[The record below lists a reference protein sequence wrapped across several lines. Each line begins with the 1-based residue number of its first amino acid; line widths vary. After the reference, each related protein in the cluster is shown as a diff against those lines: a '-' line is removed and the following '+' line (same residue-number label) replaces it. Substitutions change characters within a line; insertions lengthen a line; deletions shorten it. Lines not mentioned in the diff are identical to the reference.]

1 MRLRFSLIVGLVFLG
16 ACNGGGSSGNVPS
29 DPNPGQQNNQVGT
42 GAGGGTGTEP
52 VGTSDGEKCYK
63 QTFHEPSSAPDK
75 LDVLFVTNTREQ
87 ESFLREDL
95 AWNWFSY
102 EFSLPR
108 HSDFRVAVMLG
119 GGSDSGLSGRL
130 WHHWGEPA
138 VLHQHPYSCDWD
150 VTDGLI
156 ADFWNLPLECRNDQ
170 GEEEFYSLTQGV
182 TSPHRSEWSEREGFF
197 RRDAMLAVVFVSDV
211 PDACF
216 QSDQKWRADC
226 DGFSVKGLFESLRA
240 FKGGMPVIYEGV
252 VHNDRR
258 GAGFTDLIHL
268 GKGLVVDPDSCEG
281 PADIMRKLGS
291 FAGKTAFTFPTGFPL
306 AMDSLDPAAFQ
317 VWVDQNPTTDFTYDP
332 TDNTIFVPSAA
343 HAGADVTVQY
353 CVEQSGASP
362 SPVPSS
368 SITPTPSPSVTS
380 SATPTPTP
388 SPTVTPTPSP
398 TVSASPSSTPT
409 PSPTPSST
417 DSGSPTP
424 TPSPSDSGCVGPL
437 CGSGP
442 IGV

>member
-1 MRLRFSLIVGLVFLG
+1 MKVRFSLIVCLVFLG
-16 ACNGGGSSGNVPS
+16 ACNGSGDGSNSS
-29 DPNPGQQNNQVGT
+29 DPNLGQQNTQVGT
-42 GAGGGTGTEP
+42 GSGSGTGTGGGVP
-52 VGTSDGEKCYK
+52 VGTTNGEKCYK
-63 QTFHEPSSAPDK
+63 QTFHEPDSAPDK
-75 LDVLFVTNTREQ
+75 LDVLLVANTREQ
-87 ESFLREDL
+87 ETFLREDL
-95 AWNWFSY
+95 VANWFSY
-102 EFSLPR
+102 EFALPR

-119 GGSDSGLSGRL
+119 GGSDSGLAGRL
-130 WHHWGEPA
+130 WHHWAEPA

-170 GEEEFYSLTQGV
+170 GEEEFYSLAQGV

-216 QSDQKWRADC
+216 QSEQKGSARADC
-226 DGFSVKGLFESLRA
+226 DGFSVRGLFESLRA

-252 VHNDRR
+252 VHNDHR

-268 GKGLVVDPDSCEG
+268 GKGLVVDPDDKSCEG

-291 FAGKTAFTFPTGFPL
+291 FAGKTAFIFPTGFPL
-306 AMDSLDPAAFQ
+306 AMESLDPAAFQ
-317 VWVDQNPTTDFTYDP
+317 VWVDQNPTTDFTYDQ
-332 TDNTIFVPSAA
+332 TDNTISVPSAA
-343 HAGADVTVQY
+343 HAGADVVVQY
-353 CVEQSGASP
+353 CVEQSGPSP

-368 SITPTPSPSVTS
+368 SVTPVPSPSVTS
-380 SATPTPTP
+380 TPAPSP
-388 SPTVTPTPSP
+388 SPTPI
-398 TVSASPSSTPT
+398 

-417 DSGSPTP
+417 DSGTPTP